1 MEVSRAFREVVISSR
16 RTSGG
21 FASFGLDLPVYVP
34 SGGGIGGGVD
44 IESDGSC
51 MYVIGGC
58 ADNIMES
65 NQSDLTGVRVMSS
78 LTEGHCYCCD
88 NERIRCLGPVQ
99 NFSPC
104 SRS

>member
-1 MEVSRAFREVVISSR
+1 MEVSRAFKEVVISSR

-21 FASFGLDLPVYVP
+21 FASFGLPVYVP

-44 IESDGSC
+44 IEIDGSC

-58 ADNIMES
+58 DNIMES

-78 LTEGHCYCCD
+78 LKAIDLLLLRQRADKEPTPA
-88 NERIRCLGPVQ
+88 NPW
-99 NFSPC
+99 
-104 SRS
+104 